1 MMTKSLAGAMRS
13 ACLWRWALLIRV
25 TLTAIVGRLLVE
37 ALMGY
42 YAGITRTLMRLL
54 Q

>member
-1 MMTKSLAGAMRS
+1 MTKTLAGAM
-13 ACLWRWALLIRV
+13 WALLIRMA
-25 TLTAIVGRLLVE
+25 LTAIVGRILTE

-42 YAGITRTLMRLL
+42 YAGITRTLLRLL